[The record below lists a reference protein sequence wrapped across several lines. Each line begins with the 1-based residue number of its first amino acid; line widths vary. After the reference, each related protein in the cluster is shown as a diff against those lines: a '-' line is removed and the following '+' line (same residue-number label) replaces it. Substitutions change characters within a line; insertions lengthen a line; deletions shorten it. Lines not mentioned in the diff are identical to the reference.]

1 MSSISIIAFGNINVM
16 CTKLS
21 ENFYNFVVPISF
33 FSSKSFLNCLME
45 FSTKLYLDENKLE
58 KTIED
63 IKFGIKN
70 QILYPKEIHLE
81 CNKYYKEKDMD
92 YIAVANTSITTPNEK
107 QIFAYKQLSA
117 LGNQL
122 YIPIIIRLL
131 PTKEKPNH
139 IMMLDDIITDN
150 QLIQNAEISLIDK
163 IYSKLLLTN
172 FMLNYSNNF
181 FGSVLKDLLKYY
193 LSLTNSVDENNM
205 VNIFDVFLE
214 NESFL
219 KLVKEYNNPKN
230 YEYDYCVNVSNNI
243 FSFILKYST
252 ISGDLLELKKNV
264 IFISEEDFTPLF
276 ENNLLSKHD
285 INKLISKITS
295 HYKIIINNIVY
306 NHSNLYNFETHKLPF
321 FKYLISKNYKL
332 KYNTI
337 PTGVNSI
344 NAYTSLFT
352 YSMELENKLSK
363 DLCNF
368 NKNEFL
374 EVIIKYLNDGG
385 MYAISFRNA
394 IKNYIIYCVDNNL
407 GTMLSLLEIKEIVH
421 NDYINS
427 EQSSNTQSEYYY
439 STVDMIDSIKY
450 MYYHCPDDDI
460 ALKQNI
466 LFQIFNALNYTKEN
480 ISTVTNS
487 NYMEVLKNEFTF
499 DLFGE
504 EYFMEDLFCQFSEL
518 INNYISLK
526 SRDKRIKDL
535 KALFN
540 IKVFNPTNTKK
551 IEVLIEEIN
560 SHYILKYKISN
571 SIKTKTKLRKS
582 LSYLVIKKY
591 MEVHNITDI
600 NGQPNSSENNRQII
614 DLLFQFL
621 NYDINYKSVGGM
633 STKALK
639 EFRTWYN
646 NSKNLIV

>member
-33 FSSKSFLNCLME
+33 FSSKSFLNCLVE

-63 IKFGIKN
+63 IKFGIEN
-70 QILYPKEIHLE
+70 QILYPKEIYLE
-81 CNKYYKEKDMD
+81 CNKYYKEKDID

-107 QIFAYKQLSA
+107 QIFAYQQLSS

-139 IMMLDDIITDN
+139 VMMLDDIITDN
-150 QLIQNAEISLIDK
+150 QLIQNAEISLINK
-163 IYSKLLLTN
+163 IYCKLLLSN
-172 FMLNYSNNF
+172 FMLNYGNNF
-181 FGSVLKDLLKYY
+181 FSFVLKDLLKYY
-193 LSLTNSVDENNM
+193 LNLNNSVDENNM

-219 KLVKEYNNPKN
+219 KLLKEYNNPKN

-252 ISGDLLELKKNV
+252 ISDDLLELKKNV
-264 IFISEEDFTPLF
+264 IFISKEDFVPLF

-285 INKLISKITS
+285 INKLIYKITS

-344 NAYTSLFT
+344 NAYTNLFT

-368 NKNEFL
+368 NKSEFL
-374 EVIIKYLNDGG
+374 DVIIKYLNDSGT
-385 MYAISFRNA
+385 YAISFRNS
-394 IKNYIIYCVDNNL
+394 IKNYIIYCIDNNL
-407 GTMLSLLEIKEIVH
+407 STMLSLLELKEIVH
-421 NDYINS
+421 NDYINF
-427 EQSSNTQSEYYY
+427 EQSSNNQSEYYY
-439 STVDMIDSIKY
+439 STVDMINSIKY
-450 MYYHCPDDDI
+450 MYYHCSDDDI

-466 LFQIFNALNYTKEN
+466 LFQIFSALNYTKEN
-480 ISTVTNS
+480 ISTLTNS
-487 NYMEVLKNEFTF
+487 NCLKILKNDFTF

-504 EYFMEDLFCQFSEL
+504 QYFMEDLFYHFSEL
-518 INNYISLK
+518 LNNYISLK
-526 SRDKRIKDL
+526 SRDNRIKDL
-535 KALFN
+535 KTLFN

-551 IEVLIEEIN
+551 IEALIEEIN
-560 SHYILKYKISN
+560 SHNILKYKISN

-621 NYDINYKSVGGM
+621 NYDIKYKSAGGI
-633 STKALK
+633 STMALK

>member
-45 FSTKLYLDENKLE
+45 FSTKLYLNENKLK

-70 QILYPKEIHLE
+70 QILYPKVIHLE

-92 YIAVANTSITTPNEK
+92 YIAIDNTSISTSDEK
-107 QIFAYKQLSA
+107 QLFAYQQLSS
-117 LGNQL
+117 LENQL

-139 IMMLDDIITDN
+139 IMMLDDIISDN
-150 QLIQNAEISLIDK
+150 QLIQNTEISLIDK
-163 IYSKLLLTN
+163 IYSKLLLSN

-181 FGSVLKDLLKYY
+181 FNSILKDLLKYY
-193 LSLTNSVDENNM
+193 LSLINSVNENNI

-219 KLVKEYNNPKN
+219 KLLKKYNNPKN
-230 YEYDYCVNVSNNI
+230 YEYNYCINVSNNI

-252 ISGDLLELKKNV
+252 ISDDLLELKKNL
-264 IFISEEDFTPLF
+264 IFINEEDFAPLF

-285 INKLISKITS
+285 INKLISKITNN
-295 HYKIIINNIVY
+295 YKIIINNIVQNY
-306 NHSNLYNFETHKLPF
+306 SNLYNFQTHKLPF

-332 KYNTI
+332 KYNTV
-337 PTGVNSI
+337 PTGANSI
-344 NAYTSLFT
+344 NAYTNLFT

-368 NKNEFL
+368 DKNEFL

-385 MYAISFRNA
+385 MYSIPFRNS
-394 IKNYIIYCVDNNL
+394 IKNYIIYCVNNNL
-407 GTMLSLLEIKEIVH
+407 GSKSSLLELTNIVH
-421 NDYINS
+421 NDYINA
-427 EQSSNTQSEYYY
+427 EISSNNQSEYYY
-439 STVDMIDSIKY
+439 STTDMIDSIKY

-460 ALKQNI
+460 ALKQNV
-466 LFQIFNALNYTKEN
+466 LFQIFSALNYTKEN
-480 ISTVTNS
+480 ISTVTNY
-487 NYMEVLKNEFTF
+487 NYMEILKNDFTF

-504 EYFMEDLFCQFSEL
+504 LYFMEDLFYNFNEL
-518 INNYISLK
+518 INDYILLK
-526 SRDKRIKDL
+526 SREKRIKDL
-535 KALFN
+535 KTLFN

-551 IEVLIEEIN
+551 IEALIEEIN
-560 SHYILKYKISN
+560 SHNILKYNIGG

-582 LSYLVIKKY
+582 LSYLVIKNY
-591 MEVHNITDI
+591 MKVHNITDI
-600 NGQPNSSENNRQII
+600 DGQPNSSENNRQIV

-621 NYDINYKSVGGM
+621 NYDIKYKSIGGI
-633 STKALK
+633 SSRALK

-646 NSKNLIV
+646 NSENLIV